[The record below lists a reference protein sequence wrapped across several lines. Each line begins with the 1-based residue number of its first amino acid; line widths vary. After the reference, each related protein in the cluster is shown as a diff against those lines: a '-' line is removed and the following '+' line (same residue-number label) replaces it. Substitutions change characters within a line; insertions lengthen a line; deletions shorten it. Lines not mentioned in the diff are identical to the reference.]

1 MTYLINAFIFI
12 CIPTGVNVLT
22 TELEGNNGV
31 ATINLDN
38 IPSGIYFYTV
48 RSGDDVMTG
57 KLVVE

>member
-1 MTYLINAFIFI
+1 MLMCVSF
-12 CIPTGVNVLT
+12 VLRAQYD
-22 TELEGNNGV
+22 NFYYANGV